1 MRLWTH
7 YGDPEPDDLE
17 ALGMVEVNPNIE
29 AAITSVVTTGGA
41 GSRSGQLWPILVHPS
56 DIQLAVA
63 AALTPPGRETE
74 Q

>member
-29 AAITSVVTTGGA
+29 AAVRLTESMYWTHLVPRPVHLDRDVGMIVT
-41 GSRSGQLWPILVHPS
+41 
-56 DIQLAVA
+56 
-63 AALTPPGRETE
+63 AALTPGNTE
-74 Q
+74 